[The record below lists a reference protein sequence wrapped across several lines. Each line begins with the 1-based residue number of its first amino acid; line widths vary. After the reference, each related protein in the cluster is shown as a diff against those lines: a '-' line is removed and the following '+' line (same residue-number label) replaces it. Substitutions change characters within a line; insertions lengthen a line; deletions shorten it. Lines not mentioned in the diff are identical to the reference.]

1 MAATACPDF
10 FLEFSDD
17 CFDLAVIFIG
27 FPGGGVQ
34 PRAGRADGDLD
45 GDHHG
50 ARRAFY
56 SSAGNALGVF
66 IVATTAVAGLGL
78 LLKTSALAF
87 AALKVAGAAY
97 LIYLGIKAWRGAGL
111 VTETAQAAATAVAAQ
126 DLAETAQ
133 ASRLSTFRSG
143 LLVAVSNPK
152 AILFFT
158 AVFPQFMPPD
168 HVDPLRFLLLTST
181 FTSCTLLSHFFYVA
195 CASWLKRSVKQSIA
209 RTRLAKRTTGVIFVG
224 MGGAL
229 LTLSNRTN

>member
-1 MAATACPDF
+1 MTLSTWLLFLSVSLAAAFSPGPGVLMAISTATTM
-10 FLEFSDD
+10 
-17 CFDLAVIFIG
+17 
-27 FPGGGVQ
+27 
-34 PRAGRADGDLD
+34 
-45 GDHHG
+45 G

-87 AALKVAGAAY
+87 GALKVAGAAY
-97 LIYLGIKAWRGAGL
+97 LIYLGIKAWRHAGQ
-111 VTETAQAAATAVAAQ
+111 VTETTESAATAAPAAN
-126 DLAETAQ
+126 AAG

-168 HVDPLRFLLLTST
+168 HVDPVRFLLLTST

-229 LTLSNRTN
+229 LTLTNSK

>member
-1 MAATACPDF
+1 MTLSTWLLFVSVSLAAAFSPGPGVLMAISTATT
-10 FLEFSDD
+10 
-17 CFDLAVIFIG
+17 
-27 FPGGGVQ
+27 Q
-34 PRAGRADGDLD
+34 
-45 GDHHG
+45 G

-78 LLKTSALAF
+78 LLKTSAMAF
-87 AALKVAGAAY
+87 GALKLAGAAY
-97 LIYLGIKAWRGAGL
+97 LIYLGIKMWRKAPAEPADAGA
-111 VTETAQAAATAVAAQ
+111 TDAQPTPVVAA
-126 DLAETAQ
+126 

-168 HVDPLRFLLLTST
+168 HVDPVRFLLLTTT
-181 FTSCTLLSHFFYVA
+181 FTACTLISHFFYVA
-195 CASWLKRSVKQSIA
+195 SASWVKRRVKHSVA
-209 RTRLAKRTTGVIFVG
+209 RARLANRTTGVVFVG

-229 LTLSNRTN
+229 LTLTNSK

>member
-1 MAATACPDF
+1 MTVSTWLLFLSVSLAAAFSPGPGVLMAISTATTM
-10 FLEFSDD
+10 
-17 CFDLAVIFIG
+17 
-27 FPGGGVQ
+27 
-34 PRAGRADGDLD
+34 
-45 GDHHG
+45 G

-126 DLAETAQ
+126 DAAETAQ

-168 HVDPLRFLLLTST
+168 HVDPVRFLLLTST

-229 LTLSNRTN
+229 LTLTNSK

>member
-1 MAATACPDF
+1 MTVSTWLLFLSVSLAAAFSPGPGVLMAISTATTM
-10 FLEFSDD
+10 
-17 CFDLAVIFIG
+17 
-27 FPGGGVQ
+27 
-34 PRAGRADGDLD
+34 
-45 GDHHG
+45 G
-50 ARRAFY
+50 AKRAFY

-87 AALKVAGAAY
+87 GALKMAGAAY
-97 LIYLGIKAWRGAGL
+97 LIYLGIKAWRSAAP
-111 VTETAQAAATAVAAQ
+111 VTETAQAAASASAAPNA
-126 DLAETAQ
+126 AE
-133 ASRLSTFRSG
+133 ASRLSTFRAG

-181 FTSCTLLSHFFYVA
+181 FTCCTLLSHFFYVA

-229 LTLSNRTN
+229 LTLTNSK

>member
-1 MAATACPDF
+1 MTVSTWLLFLSVSLAAAFSPGPGVLMAISTATTM
-10 FLEFSDD
+10 
-17 CFDLAVIFIG
+17 
-27 FPGGGVQ
+27 
-34 PRAGRADGDLD
+34 
-45 GDHHG
+45 G

-97 LIYLGIKAWRGAGL
+97 LIYLGIKAWRGASL
-111 VTETAQAAATAVAAQ
+111 VTETAQAAATADPTVGVAGPVV
-126 DLAETAQ
+126 E

-229 LTLSNRTN
+229 LTLSNSK